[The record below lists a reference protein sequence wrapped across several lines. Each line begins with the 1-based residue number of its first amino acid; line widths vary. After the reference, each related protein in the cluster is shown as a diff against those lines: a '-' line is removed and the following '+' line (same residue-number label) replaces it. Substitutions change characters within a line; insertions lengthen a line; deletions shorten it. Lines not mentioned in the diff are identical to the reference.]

1 MTDQEVVA
9 TGPRAAAR
17 HRGRAEAAGEIADS
31 AGRVGDTAASHVES
45 TGAGLADAEASAI
58 GPRAAAH
65 RGRAGRGLGVACE
78 GGKDVMV
85 GTHVKLLYS
94 DIHRMIR
101 HLQNAIHNLTYE
113 KAFSAKCKSHRPDLV
128 MWSVCFFEVY

>member
-1 MTDQEVVA
+1 MLPAREERVEGVELGTVA
-9 TGPRAAAR
+9 
-17 HRGRAEAAGEIADS
+17 D
-31 AGRVGDTAASHVES
+31 VASSVRELSFNVE
-45 TGAGLADAEASAI
+45 
-58 GPRAAAH
+58 AAH